1 MRKVV
6 FLCVKLPLA
15 QVGKIRYYVKNGHCI
30 DARRKG
36 VGNSMISSQTIQT
49 SIDELK
55 AITKVD
61 LYVYDLSGN
70 LVASTTDDVEISG
83 ELVTGFANSPADSQ
97 VIGTHHLLKIL
108 DEGELLYV
116 LIAKGTGDDVYMLG
130 KIAVCQ
136 IQNLAIA
143 YKERFDRNNFFQNL
157 LLDNLLLVDIYNRAK
172 KLHIEVTVPR
182 AVFMVETG
190 LEKDGM
196 VTEILKGMFSSQAGD
211 YITAVDE
218 SSVILIKTLEQNSTH
233 EDLMTIANTIV
244 SMMNAEAMMN
254 VRVSFGT
261 VVQELKD
268 VSKSYKEAKMAL
280 DVGKIFYAEKNV
292 AAYSTLGI
300 GRLIYQLPVNLCKL
314 FIEEI
319 FGDNVPSDL
328 DEETL
333 NTINKFFEN
342 NLNVSETSR
351 QLFVHRNTLVYRIE
365 KLQKSTG
372 LDLRNFD
379 DALTFKIALMV
390 VNYMK
395 YLDNNEY

>member
-1 MRKVV
+1 MSGTPFSSVNYRIRKEM
-6 FLCVKLPLA
+6 
-15 QVGKIRYYVKNGHCI
+15 GEE
-30 DARRKG
+30 
-36 VGNSMISSQTIQT
+36 MISSQTIQT

-61 LYVYDLSGN
+61 LCVCDLSGS
-70 LVASTTDDVEISG
+70 LVASTTGQLDLAADLI
-83 ELVTGFANSPADSQ
+83 TGFAYSPADSQ
-97 VIGTHHLLKIL
+97 VIGIHHLLKIM
-108 DEGELLYV
+108 DEGELLYILV
-116 LIAKGTGDDVYMLG
+116 AKGLSEDVYMVG

-136 IQNLAIA
+136 LQNLIIA

-172 KLHIEVTVPR
+172 KLHIEATVPR
-182 AVFMVETG
+182 TVFLVETQM
-190 LEKDGM
+190 EKDGI
-196 VTEILKGMFSSQAGD
+196 VTELLRGMFSSHFGD

-218 SSVILIKTLEQNSTH
+218 SNVILIKALEPDYTD
-233 EDLMTIANTIV
+233 ETLMTVAETIV
-244 SMMNAEAMMN
+244 AMMN
-254 VRVSFGT
+254 TEAMLNVKVSFGT

-280 DVGKIFYAEKNV
+280 DVGKIFYAEKNTI
-292 AAYSTLGI
+292 AYSTLGI
-300 GRLIYQLPVNLCKL
+300 GRLIYQLPVNLCRL
-314 FIEEI
+314 FIDEI
-319 FGDNVPSDL
+319 FGDNVPYNL

-333 NTINKFFEN
+333 TTINKFFEN

-365 KLQKSTG
+365 KIQKSTG

-390 VNYMK
+390 VNYMR
-395 YLDNNEY
+395 YRDSVDY

>member
-1 MRKVV
+1 
-6 FLCVKLPLA
+6 
-15 QVGKIRYYVKNGHCI
+15 
-30 DARRKG
+30 
-36 VGNSMISSQTIQT
+36 MISSQIIQT

-55 AITKVD
+55 TITKVD
-61 LYVYDLSGN
+61 LCVYDLSGT
-70 LVASTTDDVEISG
+70 LIASTTNQVEISG
-83 ELVTGFANSPADSQ
+83 EMISGFANSPADSQ
-97 VIGTHHLLKIL
+97 VIGIHHLMKIL
-108 DEGELLYV
+108 DEGELLYILV
-116 LIAKGTGDDVYMLG
+116 AQGSSDDVYMVG

-136 IQNLAIA
+136 IQNLTIA

-172 KLHIEVTVPR
+172 KLHIEVAVSR
-182 AVFMVETG
+182 AVFLVETR
-190 LEKDGM
+190 LEKDGI
-196 VTEILKGMFSSQAGD
+196 VTEVLKGMFSSQAGD

-218 SSVILIKTLEQNSTH
+218 SSVILIKALEPHNTH
-233 EDLMTIANTIV
+233 DDLMMIAETIV
-244 SMMNAEAMMN
+244 AMMNAEAMMN
-254 VRVSFGT
+254 VKVSFGT
-261 VVQELKD
+261 VVPELKD

-300 GRLIYQLPVNLCKL
+300 GRLIYQLPVNLCKI

-395 YLDNNEY
+395 YLDSNDY

>member
-1 MRKVV
+1 MSGTPLLSVDYRIRKEM
-6 FLCVKLPLA
+6 
-15 QVGKIRYYVKNGHCI
+15 GEE
-30 DARRKG
+30 
-36 VGNSMISSQTIQT
+36 MISSQTIQT

-61 LYVYDLSGN
+61 LCVCDLSGS
-70 LVASTTDDVEISG
+70 LVASTTGQLDLAA
-83 ELVTGFANSPADSQ
+83 ELITGFAYSPADSQ
-97 VIGTHHLLKIL
+97 VIGIHHLLKIM
-108 DEGELLYV
+108 DEGELLYILV
-116 LIAKGTGDDVYMLG
+116 AKGLSEDVYMVG

-136 IQNLAIA
+136 LQNLIIA

-172 KLHIEVTVPR
+172 KLHIEATVPR
-182 AVFMVETG
+182 TVFLVETQM
-190 LEKDGM
+190 EKDSI
-196 VTEILKGMFSSQAGD
+196 VTELLRGMFSSHFGD

-218 SSVILIKTLEQNSTH
+218 SNVILIKALEPDYT
-233 EDLMTIANTIV
+233 DATLMTVAETIV
-244 SMMNAEAMMN
+244 AMMN
-254 VRVSFGT
+254 TEAMLNVKVSFGT

-280 DVGKIFYAEKNV
+280 DVGKIFYAEKNTI
-292 AAYSTLGI
+292 AYSTLGI
-300 GRLIYQLPVNLCKL
+300 GRLIYQLPVNLCRL
-314 FIEEI
+314 FIDEI
-319 FGDNVPSDL
+319 FGDNVPYNL

-333 NTINKFFEN
+333 TTINKFFEN

-365 KLQKSTG
+365 KIQKSTG

-390 VNYMK
+390 VNYMR
-395 YLDNNEY
+395 YRDSVDY

>member
-1 MRKVV
+1 
-6 FLCVKLPLA
+6 
-15 QVGKIRYYVKNGHCI
+15 
-30 DARRKG
+30 
-36 VGNSMISSQTIQT
+36 MISSQTIQN

-61 LYVYDLSGN
+61 MFVYDESGL
-70 LVASTTDDVEISG
+70 LVASTGDHLELADDLIR
-83 ELVTGFANSPADSQ
+83 GFASSPADSQ
-97 VIGTHHLLKIL
+97 VIGVHHLLKIL
-108 DEGELLYV
+108 DEGELMYV
-116 LIAKGTGDDVYMLG
+116 LVARGNGDDAYMVG

-136 IQNLAIA
+136 LRNLAIA

-172 KLHIEVTVPR
+172 KLHIEVAVPR
-182 AVFMVETG
+182 VVFLVETK
-190 LEKDGM
+190 LEKDGI
-196 VTEILKGMFSSQAGD
+196 VTELLKGMFTSQSGD

-218 SSVILIKTLEQNSTH
+218 SSVILIKALR
-233 EDLMTIANTIV
+233 EDSGYEDMMEIAETIV
-244 SMMNAEAMMN
+244 ALMNSEAMLN

-280 DVGKIFYAEKNV
+280 DVGKIFYAEKSI

-300 GRLIYQLPVNLCKL
+300 GRLIYQLPVNLCKI
-314 FIEEI
+314 FIQEI
-319 FGDNVPSDL
+319 FGDNVPTDL

-333 NTINKFFEN
+333 STISKFFEN

-351 QLFVHRNTLVYRIE
+351 QLFIHRNTLVYRVE
-365 KLQKSTG
+365 KIQKSTG
-372 LDLRNFD
+372 LDLRSFD
-379 DALTFKIALMV
+379 DALTFKIAMMV

-395 YLDNNEY
+395 YLDNLDY

>member
-1 MRKVV
+1 
-6 FLCVKLPLA
+6 
-15 QVGKIRYYVKNGHCI
+15 
-30 DARRKG
+30 
-36 VGNSMISSQTIQT
+36 MISSQTIQT

-61 LYVYDLSGN
+61 LCVCDLSGS
-70 LVASTTDDVEISG
+70 LVASTTGQLDLAADLI
-83 ELVTGFANSPADSQ
+83 TGFANSPADSQ
-97 VIGTHHLLKIL
+97 VIGIHHLLKIM
-108 DEGELLYV
+108 DEGDLLYILV
-116 LIAKGTGDDVYMLG
+116 AKGLSEDVYMVG

-136 IQNLAIA
+136 LQNLIIA

-172 KLHIEVTVPR
+172 KLHIEASVPR
-182 AVFMVETG
+182 TVFLVETQM
-190 LEKDGM
+190 EKDGI
-196 VTEILKGMFSSQAGD
+196 VTELLRGMFSAHFGD

-218 SSVILIKTLEQNSTH
+218 SSVILIKALEPDYTNES
-233 EDLMTIANTIV
+233 LMTVAETIV
-244 SMMNAEAMMN
+244 AMMNTEAMLN

-261 VVQELKD
+261 VVEELKD

-280 DVGKIFYAEKNV
+280 DVGKIFYAEKNTI
-292 AAYSTLGI
+292 AYSTLGI
-300 GRLIYQLPVNLCKL
+300 GRLIYQLPVNLCRL
-314 FIEEI
+314 FIDEI
-319 FGDNVPSDL
+319 FGDNVPYNL

-333 NTINKFFEN
+333 TTINKFFEN

-365 KLQKSTG
+365 KIQKSTG

-390 VNYMK
+390 VNYMR
-395 YLDNNEY
+395 YRDSMDY